1 MNSMLLTDGYKLD
14 HRRQYPEGTEYI
26 YANWTAR
33 SAKHFPLPKGK
44 ELDGYVVFGIQYL
57 CMKYLIEE
65 FNRNFFERD
74 EREVAGEYLDFM
86 RNYIGKEQASSVGIE
101 HIIDLHRLGY
111 LPIEICALPEG
122 TVCPIGVPCLTVTN
136 TDKRFFWLV
145 NYLETLISCT
155 LWPMMTSATIARE
168 YKKELKR
175 HCENTGIPM
184 NDFMVHDFSMRGMSG
199 IESSVLSGMGHLACF
214 SGSESLPAISEMRR
228 YYDPDH
234 KAVISTI
241 FATEHS
247 VACSNTD
254 FGEDGPSDFEYIRN
268 MLNLY
273 KDGMFSIVA
282 DTYDF
287 WRFVGDYIPRY
298 KKEIMNRDGR
308 VVIRPDS
315 GVPENIICGIG
326 DVHGRLFKID
336 GELYKGKGAYPL
348 LMDIFGCSFSP
359 KGYKIMDDHI
369 GMIYGDAITLER
381 QEEIYKRLEYMGMS
395 ASNLVLGVGSYTYLG
410 RVSRD
415 SLGFAMKTTH
425 CTINGEGK
433 EIYKDPKTVSGMPK
447 KSLRGLINVYE
458 EADLDGGIKIVARDR
473 QSKID
478 KNSLLET
485 VFKDGTMGMFCGISE
500 IRRRIDYG
508 L

>member
-14 HRRQYPEGTEYI
+14 HRRQYPEGTEFI

-33 SAKHFPLPKGK
+33 SDKHFPIPKNK
-44 ELDGYVVFGIQYL
+44 QLDGYVVFGVQYL
-57 CMKYLIEE
+57 CVKYLIEE
-65 FNRNFFERD
+65 FKKNFFDRSD
-74 EREVAGEYLDFM
+74 KEVVEEYIRFM
-86 RNYIGKEQASSVGIE
+86 QRYIGYNNAATIGVQ
-101 HIIDLHRLGY
+101 HIKSLHRLGY
-111 LPIEICALPEG
+111 LPIEIRALPEG
-122 TVCPIGVPCLTVTN
+122 TVCPIGVPCLTITN
-136 TDKRFFWLV
+136 TDKNFFWLV
-145 NYLETLISCT
+145 NYLETLMSCI

-175 HCENTGIPM
+175 HCEKTGIPM
-184 NDFMVHDFSMRGMSG
+184 SDFMIHDFSMRGMHG
-199 IESSVLSGMGHLACF
+199 VESAILSGMGHLSCF
-214 SGSESLPAISEMRR
+214 SGSESLPAIEELRK
-228 YYDPDH
+228 YYDPEY
-234 KAVISTI
+234 KETISTI

-254 FGEDGPSDFEYIRN
+254 FDGDEPCDFGYIKN

-287 WRFVGDYIPRY
+287 WRFVGNYIPKY
-298 KKEIMNRDGR
+298 KDDIMKRNGR

-315 GVPENIICGIG
+315 GVPEDIICG
-326 DVHGRLFKID
+326 DRSEVMDMFEDSKYRFRRR
-336 GELYKGKGAYPL
+336 GAYPL
-348 LMDIFGCSFSP
+348 LTDIFGCGFTD
-359 KGYKIMDDHI
+359 KGYKVMDSHI

-381 QEEIYKRLEYMGMS
+381 QEKIYKRLEMDGIS

-415 SLGFAMKTTH
+415 SLGFALKTTH
-425 CTINGEGK
+425 CTINGKGK

-447 KSLRGLINVYE
+447 KSLKGLINLYE
-458 EADLDGGIKIVARDR
+458 EDGVIVAKD
-473 QSKID
+473 QQEQID
-478 KNSLLET
+478 DDSLLKK
-485 VFKDGTMGMFCGISE
+485 VFVDGTISRPCNITE
-500 IRRRIDYG
+500 IKERINDS